1 MAGCAQLVVRLGRG
15 MFWIIVVSLFL
26 IFVIALF
33 QPVTF
38 CGTSSE
44 VVRVKSTMKD
54 LQVSTGYFKMEY
66 ACYPVSSS
74 ETQLLRTEGA
84 LLLSLLGQDKESN
97 PRGIKFIDLPIAR
110 GGKYGLT
117 GVKEKDKTIPSTTT
131 LTDLWGEK
139 YYLLIDADGD
149 NRIPNPEL
157 RPDAIFKGRGKDRA
171 PEFLN
176 SSTIIF
182 SSGPDRDPKTWDD
195 NICSWR

>member
-1 MAGCAQLVVRLGRG
+1 MAGCAQLGVCLRRG
-15 MFWIIVVSLFL
+15 MFWIIVVLLFL
-26 IFVIALF
+26 IIVLLF

-38 CGTSSE
+38 CGTRSE
-44 VVRVKSTMKD
+44 ENRIKSTMKD
-54 LQVSTGYFKMEY
+54 LQVSMGYFKVEY
-66 ACYPVSSS
+66 ARYPGPSS
-74 ETQLLRTEGA
+74 ETQLLRTEGT

-110 GGKYGLT
+110 GEKYGLT
-117 GVKEKDKTIPSTTT
+117 GVKKDKTIPSTTT

-139 YYLLIDADGD
+139 YYLLIEADGD
-149 NRIPNPEL
+149 NRILNPER

-171 PEFLN
+171 PEFLK
-176 SSTIIF
+176 SSIIIF

>member
-1 MAGCAQLVVRLGRG
+1 MSGCAQLGVCLGRG
-15 MFWIIVVSLFL
+15 MFWIIVAPLFL
-26 IFVIALF
+26 IFVIVLF

-38 CGTSSE
+38 CGASSE

-54 LQVSTGYFKMEY
+54 LRVSMGYFKVEY
-66 ACYPVSSS
+66 ASYPGPSS
-74 ETQLLRTEGA
+74 ETQLHRTEGT

-110 GGKYGLT
+110 GEKYGLT
-117 GVKEKDKTIPSTTT
+117 GVKKDKTIPSTTT

-139 YYLLIDADGD
+139 YYLLIEADGD
-149 NRIPNPEL
+149 NRIPNPER
-157 RPDAIFKGRGKDRA
+157 RPDAVFKGRGKDRA
-171 PEFLN
+171 PEFLTD
-176 SSTIIF
+176 SVIIF